1 MASQKGLGKG
11 LGALLGDFTEEPLEK
26 SAYQLLPIYKVEPNP
41 DQPRQDFD
49 EEELQALADSITVH
63 GIIQPLT
70 VREMPN
76 GYYQIIAGERRWRA
90 ARMANLSDVPAVII
104 EADDK
109 KAMELALIE
118 NLQRE
123 DLKPLEEANGY
134 KMLMDNFQVPI
145 YNYIRRLVVSHEDA
159 EDVLQEVFIRVYR
172 NLDQFRGESSLSTW
186 IYRIATN
193 ESLRLLNTR
202 KDEEAIPAEEVQE
215 ELIGKLKASD
225 YIDYENELAVK
236 FQEAI
241 LSLPEKQRLIFNL
254 RYYDELDYEEIS
266 RILDSKVDT
275 LKVNYH
281 YAKEKIKE
289 YILNR

>member
-1 MASQKGLGKG
+1 M
-11 LGALLGDFTEEPLEK
+11 
-26 SAYQLLPIYKVEPNP
+26 
-41 DQPRQDFD
+41 
-49 EEELQALADSITVH
+49 
-63 GIIQPLT
+63 
-70 VREMPN
+70 
-76 GYYQIIAGERRWRA
+76 
-90 ARMANLSDVPAVII
+90 
-104 EADDK
+104 
-109 KAMELALIE
+109 
-118 NLQRE
+118 
-123 DLKPLEEANGY
+123 
-134 KMLMDNFQVPI
+134 
-145 YNYIRRLVVSHEDA
+145 VVSHEDA

-172 NLDQFRGESSLSTW
+172 NLEQFRGESSLSTW

-202 KDEEAIPAEEVQE
+202 KDEESISAEEVQE

-225 YIDYENELAVK
+225 YIDYENELAIK

-254 RYYDELDYEEIS
+254 RYYDELDYGEIS